1 LRLFAKGSYIVF
13 LSLSI
18 SLFYAIIRYN
28 LLSDVPWADLPVFV
42 LNKAI
47 ALTMVFL
54 FLIVQLELAPVTK
67 LKNRL
72 WLIILTFGILHASL
86 SFVLLG
92 PEYYGKFYALS
103 RLNWIGSFSILFGAI
118 AFSGMAFSG
127 LMIMSR
133 SINDSF
139 SFEKITT
146 YRLNIFTHLFISAHI
161 FIMGFRGW
169 LAPQKWPGYLVP
181 ISLIGFVFSIFATV
195 MFIKKDKA

>member
-1 LRLFAKGSYIVF
+1 MFAKGSHIVF
-13 LSLSI
+13 ISLSI

-28 LLSDVPWADLPVFV
+28 LLNNVPWADLPVFV

-54 FLIVQLELAPVTK
+54 FLIVQLDLAPITK

-86 SFVLLG
+86 SLALLG
-92 PEYYGKFYALS
+92 LEYYSKFYVVT

-127 LMIMSR
+127 LMILFR

-146 YRLNIFTHLFISAHI
+146 YRLKIFTHLFISAHI
-161 FIMGFRGW
+161 FVMGFRGW
-169 LAPQKWPGYLVP
+169 LIPQKWPGYLVP
-181 ISLIGFVFSIFATV
+181 ISFIGFVFSIFAMV
-195 MFIKKDKA
+195 LFIIRDRT